1 MLSLFFGPNFEQRR
15 DRCSVIC
22 NKRQASCDRFLQ
34 ASGVFLSEEVSVFPF
49 HRIANYYGSIAPAQ
63 TIGDTADH
71 LNSRGYSSAKAW
83 RQFAEFIESLDPT
96 LRDEINA
103 VVKERDRVVFNTL
116 SRTFV
121 EVAIKDLNSSAARV
135 LLIFQSR
142 PESAI

>member
-1 MLSLFFGPNFEQRR
+1 M
-15 DRCSVIC
+15 
-22 NKRQASCDRFLQ
+22 
-34 ASGVFLSEEVSVFPF
+34 
-49 HRIANYYGSIAPAQ
+49 
-63 TIGDTADH
+63 
-71 LNSRGYSSAKAW
+71 
-83 RQFAEFIESLDPT
+83 ESLDPT